1 MSSLESNDHSCIAN
15 ANNGKKNKVR
25 LGISTLYNVSPNFNY
40 SAPREAELD
49 DAVVDTQK
57 HNYISLLHF
66 LGFISFEEPRS
77 KQTINS
83 CLTTHLILSREREKV
98 LRS

>member
-15 ANNGKKNKVR
+15 ANNGKENNVR
-25 LGISTLYNVSPNFNY
+25 LGTSTLYYVSHNFNY
-40 SAPREAELD
+40 SAPREAELELD
-49 DAVVDTQK
+49 DAVVDTRK

-77 KQTINS
+77 KQAINS
-83 CLTTHLILSREREKV
+83 CLTTHLIL
-98 LRS
+98 